1 MKTFKEFIVI
11 AEQFKSHKSPEE
23 LAKKHNVSLK
33 YIHSQLKAGIKVEL
47 EHTENK
53 KVAEIIALQHLDE
66 MPNYYELLKKVES
79 KSIKEGTLHHWFK
92 GSKSKDGKPGW
103 VQADGSPC
111 ANEPGET
118 KTPKCFS
125 SGRLAALKRKGKI
138 GKNII
143 QSAIRRKRE
152 QDPNQQEKSGASK
165 PTMVKTFS
173 KGKQHQHY
181 VKAEPT
187 LKEATKDIPG
197 KGSGT
202 KDACYYKVKSR
213 FKVWPS
219 AYACV
224 PENTSKSLTR
234 DGWKTV
240 NELKIGEEILTYNV
254 ENDELEF
261 KPILNI
267 HRYKNVKTNVVQ
279 SGNTGFIFE
288 CTDNHKWIMNIPYQ
302 KSSRGTKYEKINGMF
317 FMETKDLL
325 ERNTNKRM
333 IVSAPYKGG
342 IPIKQDLIYKYGDNW
357 IKYILDIS
365 EEQRQ
370 SWLFSSI
377 VYDGNQQKIERKT
390 KKPELIE
397 EKVWEC
403 TSPYN
408 KQSFG
413 FKQKDVEHRD
423 AFLLSAFLNMGTVT
437 WKKAKNK
444 DIYQCYYTS
453 NKRYKN
459 TSNFKLVEERLADVW
474 CPETENGTWVMSQE
488 TDSRGIITITGN
500 SAALVRCR
508 KVGAANWG
516 NKSKKVNEEYTRLQ
530 ETGNTYSI
538 IISWRG
544 MNKMIQFFIPG
555 FMRPS
560 KKDMTNEV
568 NKIYPGAKVINYVP
582 STKDPT
588 KPSLFFL
595 WSL

>member
-11 AEQFKSHKSPEE
+11 AEQFKSHKSSEE

-33 YIHSQLKAGIKVEL
+33 YIRSQLKAGIKVEL

-53 KVAEIIALQHLDE
+53 KVAEVIALQHLDE

-92 GSKSKDGKPGW
+92 GSKSKEGKPGW

-125 SGRLAALKRKGKI
+125 SGRLAALKRKGKT

-173 KGKQHQHY
+173 KGKQNKHY

-213 FKVWPS
+213 FRIWPS
-219 AYACV
+219 AY
-224 PENTSKSLTR
+224 
-234 DGWKTV
+234 G
-240 NELKIGEEILTYNV
+240 
-254 ENDELEF
+254 
-261 KPILNI
+261 
-267 HRYKNVKTNVVQ
+267 
-279 SGNTGFIFE
+279 
-288 CTDNHKWIMNIPYQ
+288 
-302 KSSRGTKYEKINGMF
+302 
-317 FMETKDLL
+317 
-325 ERNTNKRM
+325 
-333 IVSAPYKGG
+333 SA
-342 IPIKQDLIYKYGDNW
+342 
-357 IKYILDIS
+357 S
-365 EEQRQ
+365 
-370 SWLFSSI
+370 
-377 VYDGNQQKIERKT
+377 
-390 KKPELIE
+390 
-397 EKVWEC
+397 
-403 TSPYN
+403 
-408 KQSFG
+408 
-413 FKQKDVEHRD
+413 
-423 AFLLSAFLNMGTVT
+423 
-437 WKKAKNK
+437 
-444 DIYQCYYTS
+444 
-453 NKRYKN
+453 
-459 TSNFKLVEERLADVW
+459 
-474 CPETENGTWVMSQE
+474 
-488 TDSRGIITITGN
+488 
-500 SAALVRCR
+500 LVRCR

-568 NKIYPGAKVINYVP
+568 NKIYPGAKVINYAP

-588 KPSLFFL
+588 KPYFFFGACK
-595 WSL
+595 